1 VTGRKSRRVAPFGHL
16 GINACVPLPQ
26 AYRSLPRPSSPPC
39 AQASPTCL
47 HSLDYNNLFTKQSAY
62 KLSRPQPAFQRSGLT
77 CTARNAP
84 CPSLSSVNQIIHR
97 WTKCRHSIRIL
108 KSAIYHYFRCQKA
121 STPTTGRSPKRTAT
135 YGVKAEIEFGM
146 RMCKTK
152 RLQEIFQYHLTC
164 WGTYSDPLRR

>member
-1 VTGRKSRRVAPFGHL
+1 MRVCRSPKLIAAYHGLHRLRVPRHPPHAFTRLTTTICSPSRAPT
-16 GINACVPLPQ
+16 N
-26 AYRSLPRPSSPPC
+26 
-39 AQASPTCL
+39 
-47 HSLDYNNLFTKQSAY
+47 
-62 KLSRPQPAFQRSGLT
+62 SRDPQPAFQRSGLT